1 MANVKEGQTQ
11 MHYYEYNVYCNDYL
25 WGGVVREGEEMYA
38 RDYSSLVNKVR
49 KTFHRTYGISLKE
62 AEPVRVVVV
71 STDDEFE
78 PNNKKEGK

>member
-1 MANVKEGQTQ
+1 
-11 MHYYEYNVYCNDYL
+11 MHYYEYNVYCNDHL
-25 WGGVVREGEEMYA
+25 WGGVVHEGEEMYA

-71 STDDEFE
+71 STDDDEFE